1 MKFPEVCIPTRPVR
15 LWLLGVVTQGRKR
28 GVPGVSS
35 KECAE
40 IVRKTRHYLRV
51 VRNVADN
58 QGLDGDLARLERE
71 LRNKRR
77 HHRDSQVLNLA
88 HFRRG
93 PGTKRRSSDLVV
105 RAGAEM
111 PGKDS
116 LRSLLVDI
124 GLFACFVCL
133 MCSVCSLIS
142 LY

>member
-1 MKFPEVCIPTRPVR
+1 MKFPEFAISIRPVSVP
-15 LWLLGVVTQGRKR
+15 LLGVVTQGRKR

-40 IVRKTRHYLRV
+40 IVQKTRHYLRV

-77 HHRDSQVLNLA
+77 HHRDFQVLNLA

-93 PGTKRRSSDLVV
+93 PGTKKCSSDLVV
-105 RAGAEM
+105 KTCTEM

-116 LRSLLVDI
+116 LQSLLVDI

-133 MCSVCSLIS
+133 VCSVCSLIS